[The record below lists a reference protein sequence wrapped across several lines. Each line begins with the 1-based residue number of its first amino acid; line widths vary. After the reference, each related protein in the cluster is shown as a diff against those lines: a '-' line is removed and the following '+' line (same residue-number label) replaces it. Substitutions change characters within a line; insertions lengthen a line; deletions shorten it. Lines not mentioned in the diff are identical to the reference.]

1 MFQRTDSC
9 CIAALCIAMTVSCG
23 TAAESREPVRRTS
36 FTALQGEVQSLKV
49 EKVAW
54 RKIQWKT
61 CLLDGLK
68 ASREQKKPLM
78 LWIFIDRPIDDER
91 C

>member
-1 MFQRTDSC
+1 MRTSICYGFIALAFPILSLAQDHNRGVAQPKSIADVQAE
-9 CIAALCIAMTVSCG
+9 IAALKKDGVD
-23 TAAESREPVRRTS
+23 
-36 FTALQGEVQSLKV
+36 
-49 EKVAW
+49 W

-61 CLLDGLK
+61 CLVDGLRE
-68 ASREQKKPLM
+68 SRAQNKPIM

>member
-1 MFQRTDSC
+1 MKETSRTLVIVCGLLAAVSTAAAANDESKQLKSA
-9 CIAALCIAMTVSCG
+9 AALQ
-23 TAAESREPVRRTS
+23 AEVD
-36 FTALQGEVQSLKV
+36 ALK
-49 EKVAW
+49 KRDVAW
-54 RKIQWKT
+54 REIHWKT
-61 CLLDGLK
+61 CLLEGLK

>member
-1 MFQRTDSC
+1 MKEIIRKFVTAFGFLAAVSTAAAANDESKQLKSA
-9 CIAALCIAMTVSCG
+9 AALQ
-23 TAAESREPVRRTS
+23 AEVD
-36 FTALQGEVQSLKV
+36 SLK
-49 EKVAW
+49 KKDVAW
-54 RKIQWKT
+54 REIQWKT
-61 CLLDGLK
+61 CLLEGLK

>member
-1 MFQRTDSC
+1 MIQRVNSC
-9 CIAALCIAMTVSCG
+9 FFAALCVAMTAISG
-23 TAAESREPVRRTS
+23 FAAESQQTAGRKS
-36 FTALQGEVQSLKV
+36 FAALQSEVHSLKV

-61 CLLDGLK
+61 CLLEGLN